1 MNQVHQ
7 ITCQWLIRPPTSSKC
22 CITCNKYSFCYNNRL
37 HFIKLKSTRWN
48 YCTFVYNSVLFTA
61 DLKFILPIGIN
72 LKVSSSYL
80 TNYVSSCRALLS
92 KHRRKRIDKF
102 KWYWVGSKVLFR
114 AYEDKKFL
122 SCNRLDGLLMKPN
135 CLSHKDFGLFPITDC
150 QETQHVIKYTV
161 WVF

>member
-80 TNYVSSCRALLS
+80 TKCVFFVQGIIIKAQKEAHSYVVLGSIKSPFSSLWRQE
-92 KHRRKRIDKF
+92 I
-102 KWYWVGSKVLFR
+102 
-114 AYEDKKFL
+114 
-122 SCNRLDGLLMKPN
+122 
-135 CLSHKDFGLFPITDC
+135 PITQSFGRTFD
-150 QETQHVIKYTV
+150 ETKL
-161 WVF
+161 FAS